1 MLKTTKYVYLKYQYI
16 IAILNLRY
24 FIYFVRSTA
33 KSPSPPP
40 PIRPFWAKL
49 PPPCLWQTFI
59 KLLSFL
65 VTVRYVTPPHPG
77 VHGASVSFESL
88 ELLSVGL
95 ESPQALWSP
104 TAFKPLGPSP
114 VSSLDTRSSRSPRAS
129 ANSGGLA
136 SPANQGPVEAL
147 GDVAWT
153 LGSRHLQSAKKVNTR
168 FYTIISTSFLCIFW
182 TKFTL

>member
-1 MLKTTKYVYLKYQYI
+1 M
-16 IAILNLRY
+16 
-24 FIYFVRSTA
+24 
-33 KSPSPPP
+33 
-40 PIRPFWAKL
+40 
-49 PPPCLWQTFI
+49 
-59 KLLSFL
+59 
-65 VTVRYVTPPHPG
+65 RYVTPPHPG

-129 ANSGGLA
+129 GNSGGLA
-136 SPANQGPVEAL
+136 SPDNQGPVEAL

-153 LGSRHLQSAKKVNTR
+153 LGRPENPGTAESPGSGPRSSGAVVAPGAPMSPGNFGAPR
-168 FYTIISTSFLCIFW
+168 EFGVPGISV
-182 TKFTL
+182 TLGLLEPLEG